1 MYCAVRNFL
10 LGNSSTVRFDDR
22 KNLLQFAFQY
32 VKNEFSCRDSVLL
45 KKTSQSIEQLK
56 EEGVL
61 RFAHDKIEIVDGQHV
76 VAHKMIHFNPTQQ
89 LTRHSNYDE
98 DGAIHRA
105 TLKFECEYV
114 DLTDNL
120 ISLLLEV
127 PFGYS
132 CQEYLMWDDCG
143 YAFKLNSYQQGDEL
157 TSIADF
163 IIREDSRL
171 AARSLDCKKVYQH
184 IPYTTDCIALP
195 SGNVNRDDC
204 NSIKDSF
211 RSGQLV
217 TVASWLLASLLGR
230 VDANHIDSC
239 ILESMLEKH
248 EMLGSDVSD
257 KLMSDVL
264 TISFCLPAKPYH
276 YMLLRSCFLIL
287 AKVTETSF
295 DYLQSWSVEFA
306 TKENQHIGASNN
318 SSNHR
323 TFLKSL
329 MIVGSNHP
337 NEFKGLHLL
346 SKQWLTTFHLGLIT
360 QTSLRGS
367 SFEEELISSEEKYSA
382 SQLNSL
388 KSNASSDHLTNC
400 IDAIHN
406 NANSMGQP
414 LDDDHVDDRLHT
426 DDDALIAS
434 QVIHR
439 PNESDKKQFIH
450 TLLQS
455 SFAFSQQVTDILKNT
470 IEQLAE
476 NLYTHNVHFVM
487 ELIQNAEDNTYDGD
501 VTPTVKLEL
510 YPHAVVVFNNE
521 VGFSD
526 KNIESVCSVNKSTK
540 KGKVGYIGQKGI
552 G

>member
-1 MYCAVRNFL
+1 MFCAVRKFL
-10 LGNSSTVRFDDR
+10 VGNSSTVRFDDR

-306 TKENQHIGASNN
+306 TKENQHIEASNN

-406 NANSMGQP
+406 NAHSMGQP
-414 LDDDHVDDRLHT
+414 LDDDHVDDRLYT

-450 TLLQS
+450 TLLKS

-521 VGFSD
+521 VGFSE